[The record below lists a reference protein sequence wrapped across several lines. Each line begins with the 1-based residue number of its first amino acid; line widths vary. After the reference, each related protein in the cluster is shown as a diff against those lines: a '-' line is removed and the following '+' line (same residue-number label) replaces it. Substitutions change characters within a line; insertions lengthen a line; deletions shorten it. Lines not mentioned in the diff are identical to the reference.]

1 VNDKASHIKERFPDK
16 KHSIDRLMA
25 KDPEFFALCE
35 DYDTCVNALQYWA
48 NSKDPEAEIRVNEY
62 RVIAR
67 ELEEEVV
74 EALIALKP
82 RQLD

>member
-1 VNDKASHIKERFPDK
+1 MYDKPHDIRERFPDK
-16 KHSIDRLMA
+16 RDSIDRLMA
-25 KDPEFFALCE
+25 EDPEFLALCE
-35 DYDTCVNALQYWA
+35 DHDACVNALQYWA

-74 EALIALKP
+74 KTLIALKP